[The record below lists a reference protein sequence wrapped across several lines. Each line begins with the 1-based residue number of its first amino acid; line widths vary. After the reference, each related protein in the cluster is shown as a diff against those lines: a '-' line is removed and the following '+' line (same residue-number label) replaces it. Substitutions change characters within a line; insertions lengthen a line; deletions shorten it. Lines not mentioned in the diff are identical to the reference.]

1 MYEVLNVFNKV
12 TENMEAMKGI
22 HLNSDE
28 QYLFCKAALMVR
40 YEDENKLTVTP
51 EQIILPSLG

>member
-1 MYEVLNVFNKV
+1 MEV
-12 TENMEAMKGI
+12 MKGI

-28 QYLFCKAALMVR
+28 QYLFGKAALMVR

-51 EQIILPSLG
+51 EQIIPPSLG